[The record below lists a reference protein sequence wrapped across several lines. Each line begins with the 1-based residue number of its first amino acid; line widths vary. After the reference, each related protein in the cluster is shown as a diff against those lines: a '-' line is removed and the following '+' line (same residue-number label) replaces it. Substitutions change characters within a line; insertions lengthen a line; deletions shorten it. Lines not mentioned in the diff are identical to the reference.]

1 MLEFYRPGQKVPF
14 SGTGIDQTIASY
26 FDQAGV
32 EHLYLFDAAGRE
44 VLKGK
49 FSSNERRGLL
59 PLVTSLAKLKLR
71 LTGNLIEEGYSGAV
85 SLMDL
90 MLEETGGAKLA
101 DIQAILKHREST
113 AFELKF
119 TDRKTHF
126 FVGQFSPPGESNKV
140 FVMVFII
147 KDRNFDQLYLDL
159 MVDKLQKEKKIG
171 RTIQL
176 YYGKSRFSHGR
187 YFEKTVLKDPFFHY
201 DYANP
206 DSSGIGKLTEPTR
219 FAGVSIKDSY
229 QFSNGRRFLF
239 YSFKLANLDAFTP
252 VLLFNYEGISEEL
265 RVLRVL
271 LVVIFLVTLLVLW
284 ILGRMAVRSILQPIQ
299 MLRNAVEMVEA
310 GDYSCRLSLPGE
322 DELVDLSRAFNS
334 MSKGL
339 DEREKMTRYLSKS
352 AVAAV
357 QSDEG
362 AALGGRKVPA
372 TILFCD
378 IRNFTTISES
388 HPAETVVSLLNSYF
402 ARMNLVIEKHG
413 GDIDKFIGDAIMAQF
428 IVSEKDG
435 CSAAE
440 MALNAVKCALAMM
453 QELEAYNRERIK
465 ANDFPIMIGVGI
477 NSGEVIAGNIGSPG
491 RMDHT
496 VIGDTVNVASRLEG
510 MSKLGKHTHVIISR
524 STLDLVEDCIEY
536 EQLQETAVKG
546 KTTAVEMFE
555 VIGCRSGV
563 GC

>member
-1 MLEFYRPGQKVPF
+1 MR
-14 SGTGIDQTIASY
+14 
-26 FDQAGV
+26 
-32 EHLYLFDAAGRE
+32 
-44 VLKGK
+44 
-49 FSSNERRGLL
+49 
-59 PLVTSLAKLKLR
+59 
-71 LTGNLIEEGYSGAV
+71 
-85 SLMDL
+85 
-90 MLEETGGAKLA
+90 
-101 DIQAILKHREST
+101 
-113 AFELKF
+113 
-119 TDRKTHF
+119 
-126 FVGQFSPPGESNKV
+126 
-140 FVMVFII
+140 
-147 KDRNFDQLYLDL
+147 
-159 MVDKLQKEKKIG
+159 
-171 RTIQL
+171 
-176 YYGKSRFSHGR
+176 
-187 YFEKTVLKDPFFHY
+187 
-201 DYANP
+201 
-206 DSSGIGKLTEPTR
+206 
-219 FAGVSIKDSY
+219 
-229 QFSNGRRFLF
+229 
-239 YSFKLANLDAFTP
+239 
-252 VLLFNYEGISEEL
+252 
-265 RVLRVL
+265 
-271 LVVIFLVTLLVLW
+271 
-284 ILGRMAVRSILQPIQ
+284 PIQ

-428 IVSEKDG
+428 IASEKDG